1 MAWFRRFPRTP
12 AELAAV
18 RMEIDTLR
26 LAMIRHEEHVRT
38 VAASITAPP
47 EPAPT
52 AAPPAMTE
60 LAGRVDAIDKA
71 LSDRSDTDVA
81 ARLDGVVEQI
91 GALDARITSVSK
103 ELANQLSELGNDIDS
118 LQHRPPGEPVDE
130 EVLDDL
136 RDTQERL
143 ANEQARYQIA
153 FRADLARLAE
163 QLRRPAR

>member
-1 MAWFRRFPRTP
+1 VAIDMTWFRRPP
-12 AELAAV
+12 KNPEDLAQV
-18 RMEIDTLR
+18 KSDIETLR
-26 LAMIRHEEHVRT
+26 LAMVSHEERVRAVT
-38 VAASITAPP
+38 ESVAPPIAAP
-47 EPAPT
+47 EPAPGVADGDPT
-52 AAPPAMTE
+52 AQERA
-60 LAGRVDAIDKA
+60 V
-71 LSDRSDTDVA
+71 TDVS

-91 GALDARITSVSK
+91 GALDARITAVST

-118 LQHRPPGEPVDE
+118 LQNRPPGAPVDE
-130 EVLDDL
+130 EVLEDL